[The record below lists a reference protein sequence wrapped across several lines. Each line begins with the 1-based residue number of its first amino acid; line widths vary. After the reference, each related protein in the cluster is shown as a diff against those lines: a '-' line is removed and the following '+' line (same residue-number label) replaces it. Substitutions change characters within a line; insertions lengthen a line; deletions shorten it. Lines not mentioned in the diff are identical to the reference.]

1 MSKPPLAANP
11 RSRPSPVRFRGR
23 SFMALVLAPRA
34 PLEHWLS
41 EIDSTLERSPGFF
54 TGRAVILD
62 VSALQIDRAEL
73 SSLIRDLHA
82 REIRILGIEGAD
94 SSALSLGLPP
104 PLSGGR
110 PAGIVE
116 VHDVPRAPPPP
127 PPPSQM
133 PLVIDGSV
141 RSGQSI
147 LHLEGDVTI
156 LGSVASGSEIVCSG
170 SIHVYGTLRGRA
182 IAGSTGNAQA
192 RIFCRRH
199 EAELLAIDGLYR
211 TADDLGPLH
220 RGLPI
225 QVSLDGDAL
234 IVKPL
239 D

>member
-1 MSKPPLAANP
+1 
-11 RSRPSPVRFRGR
+11 
-23 SFMALVLAPRA
+23 MALVLAPRA
-34 PLEHWLS
+34 PLEGWLS
-41 EIDSTLERSPGFF
+41 QIDATLERSPGFF

-62 VSALQIDRAEL
+62 VSALQIDKNEL
-73 SSLIRDLHA
+73 ASLIRDLHA
-82 REIRILGIEGAD
+82 REVRILGIEGAD
-94 SSALSLGLPP
+94 SGNLSLGLPP

-110 PAGIVE
+110 PAGFID
-116 VHDVPRAPPPP
+116 VHDVPRAPAPPP
-127 PPPSQM
+127 PPPPQSN
-133 PLVIDGSV
+133 LLIDGSV

-147 LHLEGDVTI
+147 LHLEGDVTV

-170 SIHVYGTLRGRA
+170 SIHVYGALRGRA

-192 RIFCRRH
+192 RIFCRKH

-211 TADDLGPLH
+211 TADDLGPHH
-220 RGLPI
+220 RGSPI

>member
-1 MSKPPLAANP
+1 MPEPLAASS

-34 PLEHWLS
+34 PLETWLAQ
-41 EIDSTLERSPGFF
+41 IDSTLERSPGFF
-54 TGRAVILD
+54 TGRAIILD
-62 VSALQIDRAEL
+62 ISALQIDRNEL
-73 SSLIRDLHA
+73 AGLIRDLHA
-82 REIRILGIEGAD
+82 RDVRILGIEGAD
-94 SSALSLGLPP
+94 SAHLSMGLPP
-104 PLSGGR
+104 PLTGGR
-110 PAGIVE
+110 PGGFID

-127 PPPSQM
+127 PPAAAQAN
-133 PLVIDGSV
+133 LLIDGSV

-147 LHLEGDVTI
+147 LHLEGDVTV

-170 SIHVYGTLRGRA
+170 SIHVYGALRGRA

-192 RIFCRRH
+192 RIFCRKH

-211 TADDLGPLH
+211 TADDLGPEH
-220 RGLPI
+220 RGSPI
-225 QVSLDGDAL
+225 QVSLEGDTL

>member
-1 MSKPPLAANP
+1 M
-11 RSRPSPVRFRGR
+11 
-23 SFMALVLAPRA
+23 
-34 PLEHWLS
+34 
-41 EIDSTLERSPGFF
+41 
-54 TGRAVILD
+54 D
-62 VSALQIDRAEL
+62 VSGLQIDKTEL
-73 SSLIRDLHA
+73 TGLIRDLHA
-82 REIRILGIEGAD
+82 RDIRILGIEGAD
-94 SSALSLGLPP
+94 ASILSLGLPP
-104 PLSGGR
+104 PLSGGK
-110 PAGIVE
+110 PAGYIDL
-116 VHDVPRAPPPP
+116 HDTSRAPPPP
-127 PPPSQM
+127 PPPPPQV
-133 PLVIDGSV
+133 PLLIDGSV

-156 LGSVASGSEIVCSG
+156 LGSVASGSEIVSSG

-192 RIFCRRH
+192 RIFCRKH

-211 TADDLGPLH
+211 TADDMGPEY

>member
-1 MSKPPLAANP
+1 MSKPNAAS
-11 RSRPSPVRFRGR
+11 SRARPAPVRFRGR

-34 PLEHWLS
+34 PLDFWLG
-41 EIDSTLERSPGFF
+41 EIDATLERSPGFF

-62 VSALQIDRAEL
+62 VSTLQIDKTEL
-73 SSLIRDLHA
+73 TSLIRDLHA
-82 REIRILGIEGAD
+82 RDIRILGIEGAD
-94 SSALSLGLPP
+94 SSTLSLGLPP

-110 PAGIVE
+110 PAGIIE
-116 VHDVPRAPPPP
+116 VHEVPRAPPAPP
-127 PPPSQM
+127 PPAAQT
-133 PLVIDGSV
+133 PLLIDGSL

-147 LHLEGDVTI
+147 LHLEGDVTV

-170 SIHVYGTLRGRA
+170 SIHIYGALRGRA

-192 RIFCRRH
+192 RIFCRKH
-199 EAELLAIDGLYR
+199 EAELLAIDGLYK
-211 TADDLGPLH
+211 TADDLGPLY

-225 QVSLDGDAL
+225 QVSLDGDTL

>member
-1 MSKPPLAANP
+1 MSKPPPAVNP

-34 PLEHWLS
+34 PLEQWLG
-41 EIDSTLERSPGFF
+41 EIDSTLDRSPGFF

-73 SSLIRDLHA
+73 SSLIRELHA

-94 SSALSLGLPP
+94 SSTLSLGLPP

-110 PAGIVE
+110 PAGIIE

-147 LHLEGDVTI
+147 LHLEGDVTV

-170 SIHVYGTLRGRA
+170 SIHVYGALRGRA

-192 RIFCRRH
+192 RIFCRKH